1 MVKIAFLGSRPLG
14 VAALRVLQ
22 AIPDVEIIG
31 AVVKRPPQNAWWDED
46 PFFLPLP
53 QIRHDDLA
61 DLPFDLGVSINYWK
75 IIEPALI
82 AQPAL
87 GFINLH
93 HSYNLSL
100 RGRDMTTHAILNA
113 RDTGRWYH
121 GTTLHYT
128 DDGLDTGPI
137 IASES
142 CPITEQDTAWTLFQ
156 KTEAVGMT
164 LLKTWLPRLLRG
176 RPPVASPENDQP
188 LNMRAKNEDIRFIP
202 DVAANPLRAFDIVRA
217 YDFNG
222 HYPPATTMI
231 DGQHMNLSISAGDSR
246 TLLADL
252 GEGRRIFAVP
262 TS

>member
-1 MVKIAFLGSRPLG
+1 
-14 VAALRVLQ
+14 
-22 AIPDVEIIG
+22 
-31 AVVKRPPQNAWWDED
+31 
-46 PFFLPLP
+46 
-53 QIRHDDLA
+53 
-61 DLPFDLGVSINYWK
+61 
-75 IIEPALI
+75 
-82 AQPAL
+82 
-87 GFINLH
+87 
-93 HSYNLSL
+93 
-100 RGRDMTTHAILNA
+100 
-113 RDTGRWYH
+113 
-121 GTTLHYT
+121 
-128 DDGLDTGPI
+128 
-137 IASES
+137 
-142 CPITEQDTAWTLFQ
+142 
-156 KTEAVGMT
+156 MT